1 VSTLG
6 VTGHSSAFAQ
16 GTAFTYQGRLNS
28 GGNSAKG
35 SYDLRFAIYDA
46 LAAGTQQGSLLTNS
60 ATGVTNGLFTVT
72 LDFGANFPG
81 AARWREIGVRTNG
94 GGAFATLSPRQLIT
108 PTPYAIYSAT
118 AGSAATAT
126 TAASANSVAAANI
139 TGTMPLAQLPRCRMG
154 RLRPKAGG
162 PGLRQCQG
170 S

>member
-1 VSTLG
+1 MSTLG

-118 AGSAATAT
+118 AGSAATELAL
-126 TAASANSVAAANI
+126 AAANI